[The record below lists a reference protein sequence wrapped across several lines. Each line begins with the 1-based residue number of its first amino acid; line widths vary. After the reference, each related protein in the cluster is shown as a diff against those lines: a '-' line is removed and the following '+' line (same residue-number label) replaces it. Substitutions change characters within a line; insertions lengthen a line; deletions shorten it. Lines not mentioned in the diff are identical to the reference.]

1 MPRLELFGG
10 GEEPE
15 KWWGLKSPLKKKKK
29 IKQQKGH
36 CYLHPFQATVF
47 RW

>member
-15 KWWGLKSPLKKKKK
+15 KWWGLKSPLKKKK